1 MTKPNILDQLEAEAT
16 ETFYCSVPEVDKSL
30 AIECVEEF
38 LEDGKTPME
47 VYVAWMIDEGYDME
61 VFS

>member
-1 MTKPNILDQLEAEAT
+1 MSLEI
-16 ETFYCSVPEVDKSL
+16 YCSVPEVDKSL

-38 LEDGKTPME
+38 LADGQPSIE
-47 VYVAWMIDEGYDME
+47 IFVAWMITEGYDME

>member
-1 MTKPNILDQLEAEAT
+1 MSLEI
-16 ETFYCSVPEVDKSL
+16 YCSVPEVDKSL

-38 LEDGKTPME
+38 IADGKPEME
-47 VYVAWMIDEGYDME
+47 IYVAWMITEGFDME